1 MKQFTSPH
9 ALAHCDPSVGVL
21 LALSGGADSRALLHL
36 LAADAGKHGY
46 ALHLAHVH
54 HGIRG
59 LEADRDE
66 QRCRDLAA
74 VYGCPIHVLHADIP
88 ALAKETGES
97 LEMVGRRVRYDY
109 FTKLMR
115 EHGLSLLA
123 TAHHADDHAET
134 VLMRL
139 LVGTSTTGLGGIS
152 PVQPFGNGYLVRPL
166 LCATRADILA
176 YCQSHAL
183 AYATDSTN
191 ADTAYLR
198 NRIRA
203 ELMPVMEQIVPHP
216 QAQLLRAGQLLRED
230 DELLRSLS
238 DRAFADAQV
247 DGGALRIDALRS
259 QPFPLQR
266 RMLLRLIRDRLP
278 DARIDACHMQAL
290 LSLVA
295 AGHGMTDL
303 PGNLR
308 ATADGSTL
316 YLQTKQAQPL
326 PPISLHLPLCEGV
339 HHIDDLGVTL
349 TVQKLPA
356 QSDDFG
362 DHVTKNQIFLKNPQ
376 KVYNPFIHDTLTF
389 DTIQSDA
396 YFRLRRDGDVL
407 RLRGMHR
414 SVRKL
419 QNEIGMPP
427 SLRCRLPMLCDGD
440 GVLWLPFVGR
450 RDAPPPTAS
459 SHIPSQCRYRI
470 TIDITTAP
478 DFHS

>member
-9 ALAHCDPSVGVL
+9 ALAHCNPTAGVL

-74 VYGCPIHVLHADIP
+74 MYGCPIHVLRADIP
-88 ALAKETGES
+88 ALAKERGES
-97 LEMVGRRVRYDY
+97 PEMVGRRVRYDY
-109 FTKLMR
+109 FAKLMR

-152 PVQPFGNGYLVRPL
+152 PVQPFDDGNGYLVRPL
-166 LCATRADILA
+166 LCATRADILT

-183 AYATDSTN
+183 AYVTDSTN

-203 ELMPVMEQIVPHP
+203 ELMPVIEQMVPHP
-216 QAQLLRAGQLLRED
+216 QSQLLRAGQLLRED
-230 DELLRSLS
+230 DELLRTLS
-238 DRAFADAQV
+238 DRAFADAKT
-247 DGGALRIDALRS
+247 DDGALRIDALHS
-259 QPFPLQR
+259 QPLPLQR

-295 AGHGMTDL
+295 AGRGMIDL

-308 ATADGSTL
+308 ATVERSMTDGHL
-316 YLQTKQAQPL
+316 
-326 PPISLHLPLCEGV
+326 LHLAEKVKKESPPPLLLPLSEGTYV
-339 HHIDDLGVTL
+339 LDAYGITL
-349 TVQKLPA
+349 TVELLPPQSGEPTQSQKMR
-356 QSDDFG
+356 Q
-362 DHVTKNQIFLKNPQ
+362 NPHNLD
-376 KVYNPFIHDTLTF
+376 NPFICDTRTL
-389 DTIQSDA
+389 DILSDGA
-396 YFRLRRDGDVL
+396 YFRLRTDGDVL
-407 RLRGMHR
+407 YTRGMHR

-419 QNEIGMPP
+419 QNECAIPP
-427 SLRCRLPMLCDGD
+427 SLRCRLPLLCDNE
-440 GVLWLPFVGR
+440 GVLWVPLVGTRDTLPT
-450 RDAPPPTAS
+450 DEPPR
-459 SHIPSQCRYRI
+459 CRYRI
-470 TIDITTAP
+470 TMKIKV
-478 DFHS
+478 